1 MRKAKI
7 YKDYQK
13 IYFQPDV
20 AECPICGSKCKFFN
34 WVIDK
39 YINTLDGVLRIK
51 SDARICGNKECKGYQ
66 ERIKYRSS
74 IVHQYALPG
83 STFGLDLIAYVG
95 FQRLRANQNFDEIY
109 KDITEK
115 GVYISRRSVDN
126 LYNSF
131 EYLMKCSLSTR
142 LKELENQFK
151 ENKGIILSLDG
162 LQPQLG
168 HELLFLLRDVNTKEV
183 LHAEMMKST
192 DADSMI
198 RLLEIIKDS
207 GIPVV
212 GVISDAQLSIRKAV
226 AIVFPNVPYQLCT
239 YHYLKDLAIPV
250 GEADS
255 VLKTQ
260 VKKNFEESQ
269 N

>member
-1 MRKAKI
+1 MRKVKI
-7 YKDYQK
+7 YKNYTK
-13 IYFQPDV
+13 IYLQPDV
-20 AECPICGSKCKFFN
+20 SSCPLCGSKIKFFN
-34 WVIDK
+34 WAIDK

-51 SDARICGNKECKGYQ
+51 SDTRICENEECKGHT

-74 IVHQYALPG
+74 LVHQYALPG
-83 STFGLDLIAYVG
+83 SSFGLDLIAYVG
-95 FQRLRANQNFDEIY
+95 FQRLRAHQNFDEIY

-131 EYLMKCSLSTR
+131 EYLIKCSLPAR

-162 LQPQLG
+162 LQPQIG
-168 HELLFLLRDVNTKEV
+168 HELLFILRDVNTQEV
-183 LHAEMMKST
+183 LHAEMMKNT

-198 RLLEIIKDS
+198 RLLQVIKDS
-207 GIPVV
+207 GITVV
-212 GVISDAQLSIRKAV
+212 GVISNVQASIRKAV
-226 AIVFPNVPYQLCT
+226 ANVFPNVPYQLCT
-239 YHYLKDLAIPV
+239 YHYLKDLGKPV
-250 GEADS
+250 GEADA

-260 VKKNFEESQ
+260 VKKNFEE
-269 N
+269 